1 MKLLLLFS
9 LIVFVARKANSCMT
23 CSPPPTSTTTK
34 STAPRTTSSSSTT
47 LTTTTTRKNGGRRRR
62 SSDSDS
68 TFICYLLDSLIESCL
83 FDEDCQVSAGRIII
97 QIWLMSKPLQDWK
110 NLYEKECY
118 NRNGTQS
125 NQNLQ
130 PFV

>member
-1 MKLLLLFS
+1 M
-9 LIVFVARKANSCMT
+9 VFVAKKANSCMT

-34 STAPRTTSSSSTT
+34 STASRTTSSSSTT
-47 LTTTTTRKNGGRRRR
+47 LTTTTTPTRKNGGRKRR

-97 QIWLMSKPLQDWK
+97 QI
-110 NLYEKECY
+110 
-118 NRNGTQS
+118 
-125 NQNLQ
+125 
-130 PFV
+130 

>member
-9 LIVFVARKANSCMT
+9 LFVFVARKANSCMT

-83 FDEDCQVSAGRIII
+83 FDEDCQ
-97 QIWLMSKPLQDWK
+97 DWK